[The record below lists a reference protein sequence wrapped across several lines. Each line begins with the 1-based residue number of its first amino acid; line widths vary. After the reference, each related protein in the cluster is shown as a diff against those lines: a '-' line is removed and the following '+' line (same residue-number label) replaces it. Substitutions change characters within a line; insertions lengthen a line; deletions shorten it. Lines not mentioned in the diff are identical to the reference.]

1 MTESTILSERDQLAL
16 DGSLSHASLGGE
28 DDLSMVR
35 GEDKVWLALSLQQIF
50 DPWKSPCEE
59 TIRNRTVDKSAM
71 QT

>member
-35 GEDKVWLALSLQQIF
+35 GEDKVWLALRLQQIF
-50 DPWKSPCEE
+50 DP
-59 TIRNRTVDKSAM
+59 
-71 QT
+71 